1 MSTLPGSDEA
11 LDLPDFLLRVIPEE
25 WTLAWILGPAFIAFL
40 VISAARN
47 WWLGKD
53 GIGRLIMTAW
63 IIAILAVIAMTALVW
78 IVLGQPGLR
87 LPEELSPRALDA
99 VATRAFAI
107 VAGLA
112 GVALLAISYRRQRS
126 TEDEGLRATETADRE
141 TTRLFT
147 ERFDSASDKLGS
159 EHAAVR
165 LAGVHAL
172 AHLADDAPSWREE
185 LVQMVID
192 VLCAYLRLPHNLP
205 PNPLPEEADQ
215 DMREKQREQELEYAA
230 AREVRHTILRI
241 FRSRLR
247 DHTRWRDKD
256 YDFTGVV
263 FDGGDLSKSCF
274 TGGKV
279 TFVGSQFTN
288 GKFTLAGA
296 EFRGLTQ
303 LSFTGAEFTGGTVS
317 FAGASFDCYFTF
329 SEALFNGA
337 EVSLDYAIF
346 SRSHGDFAHAEFSKS
361 QVSFMHT
368 DFRNHRVNFTDTT
381 FTGGNVNFAHVHG
394 PIPRGLTEASKRGTP
409 GVITLPPEWLSEK
422 TS

>member
-1 MSTLPGSDEA
+1 MSTLPRPDEA
-11 LDLPDFLLRVIPEE
+11 LSLPDFLLQIPPGE
-25 WTLAWILGPAFIAFL
+25 WTTTWTLGAVFVATFL
-40 VISAARN
+40 ITAARA

-63 IIAILAVIAMTALVW
+63 LVAILAVSAMAALVW
-78 IVLGQPGLR
+78 MVLGQPGLR

-112 GVALLAISYRRQRS
+112 GVALLAISYRRQRA
-126 TEDEGLRATETADRE
+126 TEAEGLRAEHAAERD

-172 AHLADDAPSWREE
+172 AHLADDAPDRSEE

-192 VLCAYLRLPHNLP
+192 VLCAYLRLPYTLP
-205 PNPLPEEADQ
+205 PGPLAEEADQ
-215 DMREKQREQELEYAA
+215 DTREEHRAEELDYAA
-230 AREVRHTILRI
+230 MREVRHTILRI
-241 FRSRLR
+241 FRSRLC

-263 FDGGDLSKSCF
+263 FDGGDLSNACF
-274 TGGKV
+274 AGGKV
-279 TFVGSQFTN
+279 SFAGARFIS

-296 EFRGLTQ
+296 EFRSQTRLD
-303 LSFTGAEFTGGTVS
+303 FTNAEFSSGEVS
-317 FAGASFDCYFTF
+317 FASAWFDGYTFFPGA
-329 SEALFNGA
+329 AFNGA
-337 EVSLDYAIF
+337 EVSFNHATF
-346 SRSHGDFAHAEFSKS
+346 SRGPVDFTQSLFLQS
-361 QVSFMHT
+361 QVSFLHT
-368 DFRNHRVNFTDTT
+368 NFGDHRVDFTDAT
-381 FTGGNVNFAHVHG
+381 FYGVCVDFTNAH
-394 PIPRGLTEASKRGTP
+394 GLTPQGLMEASAGRTP
-409 GVITLPPEWLSEK
+409 NVVRLSEDWHS
-422 TS
+422 TRTT

>member
-1 MSTLPGSDEA
+1 MSAPNSDEA
-11 LDLPDFLLRVIPEE
+11 LNLPDLLLRVMPEE
-25 WTLAWILGPAFIAFL
+25 WALTWILGTTFVAVL

-53 GIGRLIMTAW
+53 GIVRLIMTAW
-63 IIAILAVIAMTALVW
+63 IIAVLAVIAMTTLVW

-126 TEDEGLRATETADRE
+126 TEDEGRRATETADRE

-192 VLCAYLRLPHNLP
+192 VLCAYLRLPHTLP
-205 PNPLPEEADQ
+205 PDPLPEEEDQ
-215 DMREKQREQELEYAA
+215 DMREKQHEQELAYAA
-230 AREVRHTILRI
+230 TREVRHTILRI

-247 DHTRWRDKD
+247 DHTRWQDKD

-263 FDGGDLSKSCF
+263 FDGGDLSKACF

-279 TFVGSQFTN
+279 TFAGARFTN

-296 EFRGLTQ
+296 DFQDPTQ

-317 FAGASFDCYFTF
+317 FAGASFGCHFTF
-329 SEALFNGA
+329 SDALFNGA
-337 EVSLDYAIF
+337 EVSLDYSIF
-346 SRSHGDFAHAEFSKS
+346 SGDHGDFTHAEFSKGK
-361 QVSFMHT
+361 VSFMHT
-368 DFRNHRVNFTDTT
+368 DFRNHHTKFTGTT
-381 FTGGNVNFAHVHG
+381 FTGGNVCFANVHG
-394 PIPRGLTEASKRGTP
+394 PIPQGLIEASKRGTP
-409 GVITLPPEWLSEK
+409 GVLSLPLEWISKK